1 MVPRQASSTVADTA
15 SMSRMLSL
23 AMIYYAQSGHP
34 GGCLSLADI
43 ASAIWSDK
51 LLPLS
56 GSERSDRNRFIL
68 SKGHSVPVLYAL
80 GYLEGLIEW
89 EEICSFRQVN
99 SRLQG
104 HPDSQLL
111 PWLETSTGSLGQGI
125 SVACGLALGMRLEKS
140 EGTVFTVLGDGELQ
154 EGQVWESAMFASHHG
169 LGNLIAVVDRNGLQS
184 DAATESIIAVE
195 PLSEKWR
202 SFGWD
207 VEEIDGH
214 SVDDIRQAL
223 EPGSAGI
230 PKVIIADTVK
240 GKGVPFM
247 EGAPTWHGS
256 VAMTALQLKE
266 ALQSLGATQ
275 AQIDK
280 LLRKEKIR

>member
-1 MVPRQASSTVADTA
+1 
-15 SMSRMLSL
+15 
-23 AMIYYAQSGHP
+23 
-34 GGCLSLADI
+34 
-43 ASAIWSDK
+43 
-51 LLPLS
+51 
-56 GSERSDRNRFIL
+56 
-68 SKGHSVPVLYAL
+68 LYAL

-89 EEICSFRQVN
+89 EEICSFRQIN

>member
-1 MVPRQASSTVADTA
+1 MVSKQPSSTPADA
-15 SMSRMLSL
+15 ALNSRILSL

-43 ASAIWSDK
+43 ASTIWTEK
-51 LLPLS
+51 LFPLS
-56 GSERSDRNRFIL
+56 EIERPKRNRFIL

-80 GYLEGLIEW
+80 GYLEGLIGW
-89 EEICSFRQVN
+89 DEICNFRRIN

-125 SVACGLALGMRLEKS
+125 SVACGLALAMRLKQS
-140 EGTVFTVLGDGELQ
+140 GGTVFTVLGDGELQ

-169 LGNLIAVVDRNGLQS
+169 LGNLTAIVDRNGLQS

-207 VEEIDGH
+207 VKEIDGH
-214 SVDDIRQAL
+214 NIEDIRQAL
-223 EPGSAGI
+223 EPGSAET

-247 EGAPTWHGS
+247 EGAPAWHGS
-256 VAMTALQLKE
+256 VAMTAAQLEE
-266 ALQSLGATQ
+266 ALQSLGATRVQ
-275 AQIDK
+275 VDK
-280 LLRKEKIR
+280 LLRKEEIR

>member
-89 EEICSFRQVN
+89 EEICSFRQIN